1 MSTYHSGHKKIKVF
15 FIMHSLNSLKSK
27 KIIAKADKQLR
38 QVVISSSLSWNNMD
52 AMAGQQTAHWDQIC
66 QNLY

>member
-1 MSTYHSGHKKIKVF
+1 MSTYHSGHKKISF
-15 FIMHSLNSLKSK
+15 FYYALFKFSQVK

-66 QNLY
+66 INLY

>member
-1 MSTYHSGHKKIKVF
+1 MSTYHSGHTQKIF

-27 KIIAKADKQLR
+27 KIIAKADKELR

-52 AMAGQQTAHWDQIC
+52 AMAGQQSAHWDKIC
-66 QNLY
+66 QNL

>member
-1 MSTYHSGHKKIKVF
+1 
-15 FIMHSLNSLKSK
+15 MHSLNSLKSK
-27 KIIAKADKQLR
+27 KNAKADKQLR